1 MRCVAPASCLRAASL
16 VVAFLVAP
24 LSVPFAEAA
33 DRGQADAA
41 SVVERYNA
49 GIRLAEAAVESLRV
63 CQDMNEPQTDGT
75 TRQAR
80 AVLSYTRG
88 EGMERRVLS
97 SNLTYPAG
105 DYTLTSLIGPILEP
119 SEYRVRL
126 EGTAVVDGID
136 CHHLVVEAVTRDR
149 DHLDGEVWVSRSS
162 FALVRILGRVSAPP
176 FPLAEIRLDKRF
188 APGPW
193 GFSLLRSHAG
203 EVQAGLV
210 LGRKRGTRYITYR
223 CYVVNGR
230 SEG

>member
-1 MRCVAPASCLRAASL
+1 MRCVVPASYLGPASL

-63 CQDMNEPQTDGT
+63 CQDMDEPQTDGT
-75 TRQAR
+75 TRHAR
-80 AVLSYTRG
+80 AVLSYARG

-97 SNLTYPAG
+97 SNLAYPAG
-105 DYTLTSLIGPILEP
+105 P
-119 SEYRVRL
+119 SDYRVRL